1 VIRKETMPPQRLG
14 NQMLQVMAAAVEVVE
29 VVEVDTINS
38 TKLRVAKEPQTVW
51 QNRHV
56 WIGGYQEPRKAI

>member
-1 VIRKETMPPQRLG
+1 MGRRETMPPQRLG
-14 NQMLQVMAAAVEVVE
+14 NQMPQMMAAAAEVAE
-29 VVEVDTINS
+29 AVEVDTINS
-38 TKLRVAKEPQTVW
+38 TKLRVAKELQTVW